1 MTNLLIV
8 ESPGKIKKI
17 ESLLGDDYKVIAS
30 VGHVIDLNSKTMSV
44 DIPNQFNPIYICN
57 PDKSNVIESI
67 IKEMKKADRIY
78 LATDEDRE
86 GEMIAWSLKYIA
98 ELKNKKMYDS
108 KVADAKR
115 ITFNSITKSA
125 LLASLKNAS
134 EVNMNLVKAQQA
146 RRILDRIVG
155 YELSPVLW
163 SYGTLSAGRVQ
174 SVVTRLIVEKEK
186 EISDFFEGANASH
199 YTVSGLFG
207 QQEKDSIKSEIQ
219 CNAKLFKKQD
229 GKSSTLKLAKIKSLD
244 KTKKIFK
251 KLVSD
256 KCEFKIESK
265 ENSQTTQ
272 SPPLPFT
279 TSTLQQEASKRFGF
293 SVQSTMQIAQ
303 KLYEAGLI
311 TYMRTDSVCLSPDA
325 TKMIENYV
333 VSTYGDKYHQ
343 KRVFTNKGAN
353 VQEAHEACRC
363 TDVTKTKIDK
373 SDVENKLYN
382 LIWKRTVGSQMA
394 KAVYDNVEYTIG
406 ISTQKKYKFV
416 AEDSILT
423 FDGFLILDNKP
434 MQTSDNKLEF
444 NIDDKMDL
452 VELNG
457 KNEMAK
463 PPSRYNEASL
473 INKLD
478 PKHLNIGRPA
488 TYASII
494 HKIQERKYV
503 EVKDSKGKQ
512 FDVVH
517 LSYKKN
523 NKEIEEKH
531 EKVILGADKK
541 RFVPTDL
548 GIKVTNLLLEHFK
561 FVMEYEFTA
570 DMEVKLD
577 QIAEGKLVWHN
588 VLQEFYSKFHP
599 LVIKIME
606 VKKAG
611 NLITH
616 TKQFICIL
624 PNTTKEI
631 NLITI
636 KNKPTLICGEK
647 KEAVFCDL
655 DCEPADLTPT
665 HAIELVT
672 KKMEYPKV
680 LGKHEKKDVVLKMG
694 FNNSFYIQY
703 QKINISCSDT
713 ITFDEAVDLIKD
725 KQEKE
730 KTFVDDDGTV
740 YKTLIGQYG
749 PYINV
754 SNKKT
759 KKSRNVKLDN
769 NVKLKLLTL
778 ESVKEIVANYKPKS
792 FKGKSFRK
800 TVDSTTKKSKA
811 TK

>member
-30 VGHVIDLNSKTMSV
+30 VGHIIDLNSKTMSV

-57 PDKSNVIESI
+57 PDKSHVIELI

-98 ELKNKKMYDS
+98 ELKNKKMYDN
-108 KVADAKR
+108 KVVDAKR

-134 EVNMNLVKAQQA
+134 EVNMDLVKAQQA

-186 EISDFFEGANASH
+186 EISDFFEGTNASF
-199 YTVSGLFG
+199 YTISGLFG
-207 QQEKDSIKSEIQ
+207 DLAKSEIQ
-219 CNAKLFKKQD
+219 CNAKLFKKHD
-229 GKSSTLKLAKIKSLD
+229 DKSSSLKLAKIKSLD
-244 KTKKIFK
+244 KTKKLFDK
-251 KLVSD
+251 MTSK
-256 KCEFKIESK
+256 KCEFVIESK

-293 SVQSTMQIAQ
+293 SVSSTMQIAQ

-325 TKMIENYV
+325 INMIKNYV
-333 VSTYGDKYHQ
+333 VATYGEKYHQ
-343 KRVFTNKGAN
+343 TRVFTNKNTN

-363 TDVTKTKIDK
+363 TDASKTKIDK
-373 SDVENKLYN
+373 SETENKLYN

-394 KAVYDNVEYTIG
+394 KAVFDNVKYAIS

-444 NIDDKMDL
+444 DIDNKMIL

-512 FDVVH
+512 FDVVN
-517 LSYKKN
+517 LFYKKSD
-523 NKEIEEKH
+523 KQIEEKH
-531 EKVILGADKK
+531 EKVTLGADKK

-548 GIKVTNLLLEHFK
+548 GIKVTSLLLEHFK

-577 QIAEGKLVWHN
+577 KIAEGKLVWHA

-599 LVIKIME
+599 LVVKIIE
-606 VKKAG
+606 IKKAG

-616 TKQFICIL
+616 QKQFICIF

-636 KNKPTLICGEK
+636 KNKPVLICGEK

-655 DCEPADLTPT
+655 DCELADLTPT
-665 HAIELVT
+665 HAIELITT
-672 KKMEYPKV
+672 KMAYPKI
-680 LGKHEKKDVVLKMG
+680 LGKYEKKDVVLKMG
-694 FNNSFYIQY
+694 FNSSFYIQY
-703 QKINISCSDT
+703 NKINVSCTDT
-713 ITFDEAVDLIKD
+713 ITLDEAIELIKD

-730 KTFVDDDGTV
+730 KIFVDSDGTV
-740 YKTLIGQYG
+740 YKVLVGQYG
-749 PYINV
+749 PFINV

-759 KKSRNVKLDN
+759 KTTKNVKLDS

-778 ESVKEIVANYKPKS
+778 ENIKEIVANYKPKP
-792 FKGKSFRK
+792 FGKGKSFK
-800 TVDSTTKKSKA
+800 KTTKKNNK
-811 TK
+811 KQ

>member
-30 VGHVIDLNSKTMSV
+30 VGHIIDLNSKTMSV

-57 PDKSNVIESI
+57 PDKLHIIESI
-67 IKEMKKADRIY
+67 IKEMKKAERIY

-134 EVNMNLVKAQQA
+134 EVNMDLVKAQQA

-186 EISDFFEGANASH
+186 EISDFFEGTNASH

-207 QQEKDSIKSEIQ
+207 QMEKESKNQ
-219 CNAKLFKKQD
+219 CNAKLFKKKD
-229 GKSSTLKLAKIKSLD
+229 NKLAKIKSLD
-244 KTKKIFK
+244 KTKKMF
-251 KLVSD
+251 D
-256 KCEFKIESK
+256 KITSKQCEFAIESK

-325 TKMIENYV
+325 IKMIENYV

-343 KRVFTNKGAN
+343 TRVFTNKNTN

-363 TDVTKTKIDK
+363 TDATKTKIDK

-394 KAVYDNVEYTIG
+394 KAVYDNVEYTIS

-434 MQTSDNKLEF
+434 IQTGDNKLEF
-444 NIDDKMDL
+444 DIDDKMIL

-517 LSYKKN
+517 LCYKKS
-523 NKEIEEKH
+523 NKEIEEKR
-531 EKVILGADKK
+531 EKVTLGADKK

-577 QIAEGKLVWHN
+577 KIAEGKLVWHA

-616 TKQFICIL
+616 TKQFVCIL

-665 HAIELVT
+665 HAIELVS

-703 QKINISCSDT
+703 QNTNISCTDT
-713 ITFDEAVDLIKD
+713 ITFDEAVKLIKD

-730 KTFVDDDGTV
+730 KTFTDDDGIV
-740 YKTLIGQYG
+740 YKVLVGQYG
-749 PYINV
+749 PYVNV

-759 KKSRNVKLDN
+759 KTTKNVKLDS

-778 ESVKEIVANYKPKS
+778 ESIKEIVAKYKPPKP
-792 FKGKSFRK
+792 FGKGKFF
-800 TVDSTTKKSKA
+800 KKSANK
-811 TK
+811 K